1 MDVRSCKN
9 CGRLF
14 NYLQGPPICQACK
27 QKLED
32 KFIEVR
38 DYIREYDSATMQEI
52 AEATDTTVK
61 QIKQWVR
68 EERLTFS
75 DKSPVGIEC
84 ETCGTM
90 IRTGRFCDK
99 CTTLHDLYH
108 YKGQRDWRRRHQ
120 ADGGKRASAW
130 MAVQYTCIYYGMH
143 HRFRGSSTAD
153 AFDESKPCISYGTL
167 SVHWHLY
174 LCPVGDADA

>member
-52 AEATDTTVK
+52 AEASDSTV
-61 QIKQWVR
+61 
-68 EERLTFS
+68 
-75 DKSPVGIEC
+75 
-84 ETCGTM
+84 
-90 IRTGRFCDK
+90 
-99 CTTLHDLYH
+99 
-108 YKGQRDWRRRHQ
+108 
-120 ADGGKRASAW
+120 
-130 MAVQYTCIYYGMH
+130 
-143 HRFRGSSTAD
+143 
-153 AFDESKPCISYGTL
+153 
-167 SVHWHLY
+167 
-174 LCPVGDADA
+174 